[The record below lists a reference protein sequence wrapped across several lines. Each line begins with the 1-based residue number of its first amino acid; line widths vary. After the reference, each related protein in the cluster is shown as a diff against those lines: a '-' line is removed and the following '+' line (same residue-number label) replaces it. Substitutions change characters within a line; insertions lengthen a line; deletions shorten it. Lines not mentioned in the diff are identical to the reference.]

1 MLRTRLLL
9 GGRSELLVARGS
21 RRAVFKENEVMYV
34 KPLESIILKVNMNC
48 CSAVVGTKLCRA
60 GLPQLMHGKDGM

>member
-34 KPLESIILKVNMNC
+34 KPMESSILKVNTNC
-48 CSAVVGTKLCRA
+48 GAVVGTKLCRA
-60 GLPQLMHGKDGM
+60 GLPQLMHGKDGT